1 MNPSSTGESALAGVK
16 VLALEVSVSGPHCTR
31 MLGDMGA
38 DVIRIEKPK
47 EGDLIRHWDGAVRGL
62 SSGYVWLNYNK
73 RSFAL
78 DVKSPAG
85 LEILQRLVKT
95 VDVFVENF
103 APGVA
108 TRLGLGYDELRAT
121 NPRLIYCSISG
132 YGQGGPYKDVKAYDL
147 LIQGEAGIIATTGS
161 ENQPAKVSVP
171 IADLACSMYA
181 VTGIL
186 AALYQRQK
194 TGRGQY
200 IDVSWAWPWSR
211 PGTTPSRPTRRRRDR
226 RTAGGVRDGAQPGP
240 VAGHLARP
248 ARGDPARAPLPC
260 VSDAAGDALPLHPG
274 AADCWPLFALSGGCP
289 VTVVGEWTR
298 RGLWPLTTW
307 AQGGR
312 WCDCERAKG
321 GVEEELK
328 AQGRGEDFERLAG
341 PGHRES
347 YWHRTCT
354 GSYIPDPWLAPG
366 GRHNTGSC
374 GRPARP
380 GRAADGRSPG
390 GPTARPGGTAAPVR
404 AGPAPRGKHGRR
416 PLAGADA
423 RRRVP
428 RPAGRMA
435 GRGRGPRS
443 SAATSVSPGPA

>member
-1 MNPSSTGESALAGVK
+1 MPDSNAEAALTGVK

-38 DVIRIEKPK
+38 DVIKIEKPK
-47 EGDLIRHWDGAVRGL
+47 EGDLIRHWDNAVRGL

-103 APGVA
+103 SPGA
-108 TRLGLGYDELRAT
+108 AARLGLGYEELRAT

-200 IDVSWAWPWSR
+200 IDISMFESILAWQGYFLQHYWHQGEEPARVGFRHHYVTPYGPFLAGDGVYVSFAVATPRDWEIFCREVIERPDFLEDARFGTSALRRTNRVILEQMIDEIFLQRNHGEWLARLEQSR
-211 PGTTPSRPTRRRRDR
+211 LPYGEVRNIAQVAAHPQVAAREMVHEVNSPVGRIPVTSSPLRLSDSPSRFDPIPALGEHTESILRELGYSGEEVQKLRDEK
-226 RTAGGVRDGAQPGP
+226 V
-240 VAGHLARP
+240 
-248 ARGDPARAPLPC
+248 
-260 VSDAAGDALPLHPG
+260 
-274 AADCWPLFALSGGCP
+274 
-289 VTVVGEWTR
+289 
-298 RGLWPLTTW
+298 
-307 AQGGR
+307 
-312 WCDCERAKG
+312 
-321 GVEEELK
+321 
-328 AQGRGEDFERLAG
+328 
-341 PGHRES
+341 
-347 YWHRTCT
+347 
-354 GSYIPDPWLAPG
+354 I
-366 GRHNTGSC
+366 
-374 GRPARP
+374 
-380 GRAADGRSPG
+380 
-390 GPTARPGGTAAPVR
+390 
-404 AGPAPRGKHGRR
+404 
-416 PLAGADA
+416 
-423 RRRVP
+423 
-428 RPAGRMA
+428 
-435 GRGRGPRS
+435 
-443 SAATSVSPGPA
+443 